1 MDLVKLK
8 YFQTVC
14 VYGSVSAAAE
24 YLFISQPS
32 LSAAIKELEE
42 EFGVA
47 LFRRHHRGMIL
58 TEEGETL
65 YKLSNDLLSCA
76 DDVKRKMQD
85 IGINKKVLRLGVP
98 PMIGSLILPRIY
110 GDFASKEPSIQIEIV
125 EAGSRQLVEYIEDGR
140 VDMAFL
146 THNSPFDENYR
157 YMQVSQ
163 FEIVCC
169 VKKGDDISKLKSVE
183 AKDLSGRPIVMFK
196 NSFFQT
202 EAIKKWFSESG
213 ITPNVLLQTDQL
225 STLSNMISQGIAVG
239 FMFKQLISKTS
250 GLVAIPTKTPI
261 NAQISLVWRA
271 KTGLF
276 NSMKTFIEY
285 IKTSKI

>member
-1 MDLVKLK
+1 MNITQLK

-14 VYGSVSAAAE
+14 IYGTVSAAAE
-24 YLFISQPS
+24 YLYISQPS

-47 LFRRHHRGMIL
+47 LFRRHHKGMTL

-65 YKLSNDLLSCA
+65 FKLSNDLLLK
-76 DDVKRKMQD
+76 VED
-85 IGINKKVLRLGVP
+85 IERIMNDMGVNKKILRLGVP
-98 PMIGSLILPRIY
+98 PMIGSLILPKIFREFSLLAP
-110 GDFASKEPSIQIEIV
+110 DIQIEIV
-125 EAGSRQLVEYIEDGR
+125 EAGSRQLLNYLDDGR
-140 VDMAFL
+140 IDAAFI
-146 THNSPFDENYR
+146 THNTAFFEQYKSIP
-157 YMQVSQ
+157 VSK

-169 VKKGDDISKLKSVE
+169 TNKDS
-183 AKDLSGRPIVMFK
+183 DLSNLDIVSAEQLKDRPIVMFK

-202 EAIKKWFSESG
+202 EAIKKWFSESN
-213 ITPNVLLQTDQL
+213 ITPNVILQTDQL
-225 STLSNMISQGIAVG
+225 STLSNIISEGVAVG

-250 GLVAIPTKTPI
+250 SLIAIPTKTPI
-261 NAQISLVWRA
+261 NAQMSFVWRA

-285 IKTSKI
+285 IKTTKI